1 LTSTDL
7 TQAAPAAGRQLKTLL
22 WRVAETGRFGWA
34 EFNAMTPPR
43 IIFGSLA
50 PRQILQIIFF
60 TLLGGSLSGAR
71 HAEFAF
77 VGSLAMVV
85 AMAAVIYVADVPVAD
100 KDSGTFFRLRTGSLH
115 PMTVF
120 LGRALPY
127 PLLIFAMTV
136 AAAAV
141 AAPITGMSELALRLL
156 PMTGV
161 LLLISF
167 TATAAGIAAAA
178 FAVGRRAENLICNL
192 MTYVVMLCC
201 GAFLPPG
208 RVPAIDAIGTVIP
221 GRHGLAAMRAHLAGD
236 PVGVGWLVA
245 GTILV
250 TVQVR
255 RAHRSGHD
263 DFA

>member
-1 LTSTDL
+1 
-7 TQAAPAAGRQLKTLL
+7 
-22 WRVAETGRFGWA
+22 
-34 EFNAMTPPR
+34 MTPPR

-50 PRQILQIIFF
+50 PRQVLQIIFF
-60 TLLGGSLSGAR
+60 TLLGGALSGPR

-141 AAPITGMSELALRLL
+141 AAPITGMTGLALRLV
-156 PMTGV
+156 PMAGV
-161 LLLISF
+161 LLLVSF

-192 MTYVVMLCC
+192 MTYLVMVCC

-236 PVGVGWLVA
+236 PVVGHVLAEALVGVGWLVA

-250 TVQVR
+250 TIQVR